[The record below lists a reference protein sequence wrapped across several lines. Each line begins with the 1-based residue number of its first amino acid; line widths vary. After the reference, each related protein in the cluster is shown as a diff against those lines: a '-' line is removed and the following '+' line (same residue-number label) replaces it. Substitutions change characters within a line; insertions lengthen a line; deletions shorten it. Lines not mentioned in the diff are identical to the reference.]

1 MARPRKPTAQL
12 ELVGAFKHNPDRT
25 RDAEPQ
31 CDEDALLPHERITDA
46 EREAWDFLVA
56 TAVPGVLTAMDSAS
70 LLLCARCLSA
80 VWDGE
85 VNITDSLKVNTM
97 LGKLGMT
104 PSERSRVVVPRKG
117 KTSRVGGLARKA

>member
-12 ELVGAFKHNPDRT
+12 EIVGAFKKDPQRK

-31 CDEDALLPHERITDA
+31 CNEPARMPHDRIDEPVK
-46 EREAWDFLVA
+46 EAWDFLVS

-70 LLLCARCLSA
+70 LLLCARCLSE

-85 VNITDSLKVNTM
+85 VNITDSQKVNVM

-104 PSERSRVVVPRKG
+104 PSERSKVIVPK
-117 KTSRVGGLARKA
+117 KKEDNPYTAYKKA